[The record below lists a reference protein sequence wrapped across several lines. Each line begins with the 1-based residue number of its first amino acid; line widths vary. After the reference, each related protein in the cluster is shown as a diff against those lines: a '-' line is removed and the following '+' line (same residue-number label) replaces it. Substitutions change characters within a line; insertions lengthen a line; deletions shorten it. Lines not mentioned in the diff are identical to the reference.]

1 MSRAGVPV
9 AGVAVSI
16 AILLI
21 GSCLNYIIPNPQRV
35 FVYVYSASVLPG
47 MVPWFVILIS
57 QLRFRH
63 AHKQAIASHPF
74 RSILFPY
81 ANYLTMAFLI
91 CVLIG
96 MYFNDDTR
104 MSLFVGMIFWRQSLQ
119 PISYLGWGAASPRR
133 KWRNKRQN
141 VQTITKRAFF
151 KKH

>member
-1 MSRAGVPV
+1 VSRAGVPV

-16 AILLI
+16 VILLI

-63 AHKQAIASHPF
+63 AHKKAIASHPF

-96 MYFNDDTR
+96 MYFNEDTR
-104 MSLFVGMIFWRQSLQ
+104 MSLFVGMIFLACRDG
-119 PISYLGWGAASPRR
+119 I
-133 KWRNKRQN
+133 
-141 VQTITKRAFF
+141 
-151 KKH
+151 

>member
-1 MSRAGVPV
+1 MSKVSRAGVPV

-16 AILLI
+16 VILLI

-57 QLRFRH
+57 QLRFRQ
-63 AHKQAIASHPF
+63 AHRQAIASHPF

-81 ANYLTMAFLI
+81 ANYMTMAFLI

-96 MYFNDDTR
+96 MYFNEDTR
-104 MSLFVGMIFWRQSLQ
+104 MSLFVGIIFLAAVTAA
-119 PISYLGWGAASPRR
+119 YKLFGLGRRASTQ
-133 KWRNKRQN
+133 K
-141 VQTITKRAFF
+141 VED
-151 KKH
+151 